1 MLVKAQKSEKC
12 WVTPLRRS
20 TGGLRCCQ
28 PSVHGRTDSL
38 PPPSS
43 LPPSLPIHPPS
54 LLPSTSPP
62 ARLPQLTPW
71 LTFLDTLP
79 LPQVLTLTKLPPAN
93 TSLDSPLTD
102 ISSTPWLPLFDTPPI
117 HKKSSQS
124 YPPNLFSPLSFYP
137 PILLPS
143 LTNIPSL
150 EGHSALQLIPCWHL
164 DFTLFKI
171 PHVHLTLT

>member
-1 MLVKAQKSEKC
+1 MGLGVASRLSTAGL
-12 WVTPLRRS
+12 TPFL
-20 TGGLRCCQ
+20 
-28 PSVHGRTDSL
+28 
-38 PPPSS
+38 

-117 HKKSSQS
+117 HKKTSQI
-124 YPPNLFSPLSFYP
+124 YPPNLFFPLSFYP
-137 PILLPS
+137 PNLCFPS
-143 LTNIPSL
+143 LPIFSPWKDTLPIHPKKDNVCGIQFFSPKK
-150 EGHSALQLIPCWHL
+150 SAEKVRT
-164 DFTLFKI
+164 F
-171 PHVHLTLT
+171 

>member
-1 MLVKAQKSEKC
+1 MLVNLRSLRNVGSLLREGAQVGLGVASRLSTAGL
-12 WVTPLRRS
+12 TPFL
-20 TGGLRCCQ
+20 
-28 PSVHGRTDSL
+28 
-38 PPPSS
+38 

-117 HKKSSQS
+117 HKKTSQS
-124 YPPNLFSPLSFYP
+124 YPPNLVSLYLF
-137 PILLPS
+137 ILPS
-143 LTNIPSL
+143 FASLLCQYSLLGRTLCPS
-150 EGHSALQLIPCWHL
+150 I
-164 DFTLFKI
+164 DTLLA
-171 PHVHLTLT
+171 P